1 MEDNPY
7 QQPQQP
13 GAQQAPQPGGCS
25 QPGQQPG
32 SQPSGQPAYQPG
44 QPYGQPGAQ
53 GYQPGG
59 YGQPAQQPYQPYQTE
74 FIGYPATY
82 PMTETDRT
90 LRLIAFVFMVVS
102 TVSVCWA
109 LIPLAWMI
117 PMTVVSWGIYKGT
130 RPNTVAFGVCSLIFV
145 SLVAGILLLVSNKDR

>member
-1 MEDNPY
+1 MEDNLY
-7 QQPQQP
+7 QPPQQP
-13 GAQQAPQPGGCS
+13 GAQPAPQPGGCS

-32 SQPSGQPAYQPG
+32 SQPSGQPGCQPG

-117 PMTVVSWGIYKGT
+117 PMTVVAWGIYKGT